1 MRQHKIADYRDLDR
15 NVARTRI
22 FLSLV
27 GFASIFVDPTI
38 GEPFAL
44 EMHMLEILLAH
55 VAYGIAAYVYV
66 RRSAVTGRFLVT
78 TAALDVAFATAISLL
93 TQGPTTPGQIFFAFA
108 IMAVGCRAGF
118 RATLFVTAYGILLY
132 APLIVVS
139 PPDER
144 WAYVMRPIYLA
155 IMGYLL
161 SFLGEQR
168 SSFEVRL
175 RKLETIA
182 ERHTIAR
189 ALHDG
194 YLQALATVNL
204 RLKTWRALFAGGRT
218 AEAESELAALEAG
231 ITREYDEI
239 RSYVRSLAEVEDPAR
254 DDAAPADVA
263 DPRVR
268 LDAAITGSAAT
279 VEQVLQIM
287 LEGLRN
293 ARRHG
298 RAAEAAIRA
307 ATAADRVRITI
318 DDDGVG
324 LPETATPPWSIASR
338 VAESRGRLVLA
349 RDERRGAH
357 LEIELPM
364 P

>member
-1 MRQHKIADYRDLDR
+1 MTADYRDLDR

-22 FLSLV
+22 FLTIV
-27 GFASIFVDPTI
+27 GFLSIFVDPTI

-44 EMHMLEILLAH
+44 EMHMLEVLLAH
-55 VAYGIAAYVYV
+55 LAFGIAAFVWV
-66 RRSAVTGRFLVT
+66 SRAAVTERFLFT

-93 TQGPTTPGQIFFAFA
+93 TRGPTTPGQIFFAFA

-132 APLIVVS
+132 APFIVIA
-139 PPDER
+139 PPDTR
-144 WAYVMRPIYLA
+144 WPYAMRPIYLA

-168 SSFEVRL
+168 STFEARM
-175 RKLETIA
+175 RNLETIA

-189 ALHDG
+189 SLHDG

-204 RLKTWRALFAGGRT
+204 RIKTCRALFAAERT
-218 AEAESELAALEAG
+218 AEAESELAAIESGVA
-231 ITREYDEI
+231 REYDEI
-239 RSYVRSLAEVEDPAR
+239 RAYVRSLAEVDDPAR
-254 DDAAPADVA
+254 EDAAAA
-263 DPRVR
+263 SDPVVR
-268 LDAAITGSAAT
+268 LDAAIRGSAAT

-293 ARRHG
+293 TRRHSQ
-298 RAAEAAIRA
+298 AAEAQIA
-307 ATAADRVRITI
+307 AAVVGGSVRVTI

-324 LPETATPPWSIASR
+324 FSPAATAPWSIASR
-338 VAESRGRLVLA
+338 VGESGGRLVVA
-349 RDERRGAH
+349 RDARPGAH
-357 LEIELPM
+357 LEIELPIAAM
-364 P
+364 

>member
-1 MRQHKIADYRDLDR
+1 MRQHELTDYRDLDR

-27 GFASIFVDPTI
+27 GFASIFVDPAI

-44 EMHMLEILLAH
+44 ELLMLEILLAH
-55 VAYGIAAYVYV
+55 LAYGLVAYLYV
-66 RRSAVTGRFLVT
+66 RRTAVTGRFLLA
-78 TAALDVAFATAISLL
+78 TAALDVGFATTISLL

-118 RATLFVTAYGILLY
+118 RATLFVTGYGILLY
-132 APLIVVS
+132 AALIAVS

-168 SSFEVRL
+168 SSFEARL

-182 ERHTIAR
+182 ERHAIAR
-189 ALHDG
+189 SLHDG
-194 YLQALATVNL
+194 YLQALASVNL
-204 RLKTWRALFAGGRT
+204 RLKTCRELFENERT
-218 AEAESELAALEAG
+218 AEGRDELAALEAG
-231 ITREYDEI
+231 VAREYDQV

-254 DDAAPADVA
+254 DEAVPAETT

-268 LDAAITGSAAT
+268 LDAAIAGSAGA
-279 VEQVLQIM
+279 VEQVLQIL

-298 RAAEAAIRA
+298 RADEAAIRA
-307 ATAADRVRITI
+307 ASNGETIRITI

-324 LPETATPPWSIASR
+324 FAATATVPWSIASR
-338 VAESRGRLVLA
+338 VAESRGRLELA

-357 LEIELPM
+357 LEIELPIA
-364 P
+364 